1 MSLQCWDDSTVESV
15 TAYVGQEARI
25 RVSIRDFGRTYYLS
39 LLQEETMGIG
49 WGNWL
54 AINSEDG
61 TSTCSFASGQ
71 EVLTT

>member
-49 WGNWL
+49 WL
-54 AINSEDG
+54 
-61 TSTCSFASGQ
+61 
-71 EVLTT
+71 